1 MRFARFAALAVL
13 VLTSLAAL
21 FAAEA
26 QQAATVPKIGYL
38 SPWSSSS
45 DPFHLDAF
53 LEALREQGYVDG
65 TNVVVIPR
73 FADEDSRRLPGLAA
87 ELVQLKVDAIVAL
100 TTQVARVAQQ
110 ATATIPIVFT
120 YVSDAVR
127 TGLVASLARP
137 GGNLTG
143 YSDVTA
149 DLVQKRLALLK
160 EVVPRVTRIG
170 VLKNPD
176 NPGAEI
182 VWAELESA
190 ARQLGL
196 ELYGLDMPTADDLT
210 PAFAALTKA
219 HVGSVI
225 VLADFVLAG
234 HRRAIASLATS
245 HGLPLMGW
253 SRAWSVGGALLSYG
267 AGTRDVQRRVATY
280 VAKILRGARPADLP
294 VEEATHFE
302 LVINLRTAKALGL
315 RIPPAVLA
323 RADEIIE

>member
-1 MRFARFAALAVL
+1 MHRRSFLGGALVVLAVPRAGG
-13 VLTSLAAL
+13 T
-21 FAAEA
+21 
-26 QQAATVPKIGYL
+26 QAAAPVPKIGYL
-38 SPWSSSS
+38 SPWSSSN
-45 DPFHLDAF
+45 DPSRLDAF
-53 LEALREQGYVDG
+53 RVALREEGYVDG
-65 TNVVVIPR
+65 TNVVVLPR
-73 FADEDSRRLPGLAA
+73 FADEDSRRLPALAA

-100 TTQVARVAQQ
+100 TTPVARVAQR

-160 EVVPRVTRIG
+160 EAVPRMTRVG
-170 VLKNPD
+170 VLKNPG

-182 VWAELESA
+182 MWTDLESA
-190 ARQLGL
+190 ARQLRL
-196 ELYGLDMPTADDLT
+196 ELYGRDVPTAVDLQ
-210 PAFAALTKA
+210 PAFAALVKA

-225 VLADFVLAG
+225 VLADFVLAS

-245 HGLPLMGW
+245 HRMPLMGW
-253 SRAWSVGGALLSYG
+253 SRTWSDAGALLSYG
-267 AGTRDVQRRVATY
+267 AGTRDIQRRVAVY

-294 VEEATHFE
+294 VEEATRFE
-302 LVINLRTAKALGL
+302 LVVNLKTAKALGL
-315 RIPPAVLA
+315 TVPSSILA
-323 RADEIIE
+323 RADEVIE